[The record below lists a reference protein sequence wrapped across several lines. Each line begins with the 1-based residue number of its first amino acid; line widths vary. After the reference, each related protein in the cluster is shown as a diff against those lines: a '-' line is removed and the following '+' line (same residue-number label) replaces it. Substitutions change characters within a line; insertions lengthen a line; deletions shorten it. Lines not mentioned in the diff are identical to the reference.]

1 MSRGKFL
8 QARYPRL
15 AAPLRAVASRLND
28 FAETWGLLDETR
40 RPAKAGNFTVNHV
53 GLVVPNI
60 EEFLAANDVRYKAFQ
75 RTVPVVNERQR
86 VREAFITD
94 GSTVIELLEPMGE
107 GSPLRSFLNKN
118 SGGGLVHICFECDD
132 IKEGMQSVTRAG
144 GLAISGPT
152 PDIAFG
158 ERPVAF
164 MMLANQVIE
173 LVQRESAARGSAS

>member
-1 MSRGKFL
+1 MSKGDFL
-8 QARYPRL
+8 KARYPRL
-15 AAPLRAVASRLND
+15 AAPLRAVATRLNEL
-28 FAETWGLLDETR
+28 AETWGLLDETGT
-40 RPAKAGNFTVNHV
+40 AGKAGNFTVNHV

-60 EEFLAANDVRYKAFQ
+60 EEFLAANDVLYAKFQ

-94 GSTVIELLEPMGE
+94 GGTTIELLEPMGE

-152 PDIAFG
+152 PDVAFD

-173 LVQRESAARGSAS
+173 LVQRPSAS

>member
-1 MSRGKFL
+1 MSTREFL
-8 QARYPRL
+8 QLRYPRL
-15 AAPLRAVASRLND
+15 AGPLRAVASRLNEL
-28 FAETWGLLDETR
+28 AETWGLLDEAR
-40 RPAKAGNFTVNHV
+40 SASKAGNFTVNHV

-60 EEFLAANDVRYKAFQ
+60 EEFLTANDVLYKTFQ

-132 IKEGMQSVTRAG
+132 ITEGMQSVTHAG

-152 PDIAFG
+152 PDVAFD

-173 LVQRESAARGSAS
+173 LVQRKSAVS